1 MTSTDISAQ
10 WNEWCMQNT
19 FPPAMM
25 AFNPPVP
32 GRGGVQVIYSQ
43 TSPWYTFN
51 CAWLVHGA
59 SRYLVCARA
68 PHMLS
73 PIRRSTRAESIFVL
87 QKAPCFCNRPALYW
101 GDRINIFCASAFF
114 QHCLFCLFPQSSPE
128 YMLHGE
134 WPGPLAELRA
144 SLASAWE
151 VGGQQLSSSILLDR
165 NQLECHFFGLM

>member
-1 MTSTDISAQ
+1 MSGACKTPFHLQWWHLIHLCLGEVKFRISTYR
-10 WNEWCMQNT
+10 
-19 FPPAMM
+19 
-25 AFNPPVP
+25 PV
-32 GRGGVQVIYSQ
+32 RG
-43 TSPWYTFN
+43 TFN

-114 QHCLFCLFPQSSPE
+114 QHCLFCLLPQSSPE

-134 WPGPLAELRA
+134 WRGPLAELHA

-151 VGGQQLSSSILLDR
+151 VGGQQLSSSILLGT
-165 NQLECHFFGLM
+165 NQLECHFFGPM